1 MIRTISLKNIQKHS
15 EISVELSP
23 TITVVWGDNGAGK
36 TAFIRALRWICQNRP
51 SVSKMVTRGKDE
63 ASAKVVTDRGSVA
76 RFKTEDKNGY
86 NINGEEF
93 LRVGR
98 QVPAKVKEVIYL
110 GDMNF
115 QTTNDKQFF
124 ISKTENERYEYL
136 MEALQLNT
144 ALILVKSI
152 NIEIKKLTA
161 QLKDIEEKEKEY
173 KKLMGTLPRSKE
185 ILKKAMEL
193 ATAIDKWGE
202 LSEAIQEGEKKTKN
216 LANEYAKLEKL
227 AGMEDFTRVSSL
239 INQYKC
245 LHEKNLITYEM
256 YALGQEILNSFVGNK
271 KKHNEFVKEYANLL
285 TELGKCPVCSHHI
298 NKELVEDIL
307 RDDGRITM
315 EE

>member
-1 MIRTISLKNIQKHS
+1 
-15 EISVELSP
+15 
-23 TITVVWGDNGAGK
+23 
-36 TAFIRALRWICQNRP
+36 
-51 SVSKMVTRGKDE
+51 MVTRGKDE